1 MLRPGYLA
9 GETRVHLRVG
19 DELHYTLE
27 GGKNLPS
34 AWERGIVVVE
44 EVPSMRERPLNIA
57 IVHRYSKATPCR
69 HGGEALADA
78 DPKSAKAT

>member
-1 MLRPGYLA
+1 
-9 GETRVHLRVG
+9 
-19 DELHYTLE
+19 
-27 GGKNLPS
+27 
-34 AWERGIVVVE
+34 
-44 EVPSMRERPLNIA
+44 MRERPLNIA